1 MPTYLKYGKIKG
13 DVKKPPPYRSWI
25 ELQSLQWGA
34 GRNISSPTGASASR
48 ESSQPSLTEVV
59 VNKVTDNVSSPLLFQ
74 EAAIG
79 EGVVAVIDFV
89 RNDGSVYLRVT
100 MSNTMI
106 GAYSVSSGGD
116 KPMESLSLNFKEVVA
131 KMDPGTPPP

>member
-48 ESSQPSLTEVV
+48 ESSQPSVTEIVV
-59 VNKVTDNVSSPLLFQ
+59 TKVTDNVSSPLLFQ
-74 EAAIG
+74 EAVIG

-100 MSNTMI
+100 MSNAMI
-106 GAYSVSSGGD
+106 GGYSVLSGGD
-116 KPMESLSLNFKEVVA
+116 KPMESLSLNFQKIDV
-131 KMDPGTPPP
+131 KIDPGTPPP